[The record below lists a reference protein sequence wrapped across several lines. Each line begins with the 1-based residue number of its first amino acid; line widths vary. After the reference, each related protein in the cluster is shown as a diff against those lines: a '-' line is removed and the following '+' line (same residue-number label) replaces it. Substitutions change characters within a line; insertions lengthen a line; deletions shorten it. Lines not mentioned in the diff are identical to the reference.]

1 MSLSLA
7 DINTKPKIQFISGH
21 ITSFEGSRQKRGI
34 TSDQSFHTLDL
45 LEINDAATGPVFL
58 HDVVI
63 IGSAADEKFY
73 VDSDQHIELV
83 VSVNMPRME
92 MSGNGMSTIKKNRSI
107 VYAMRLNEGN
117 WHGKD
122 AALLLGKKNQEIG
135 EGYTRALILFSPLLL
150 IAIASIALAGPAI
163 FMTFAMLKTRKSER
177 VNRMLYPRVDE
188 IRSILEAKTT
198 IRF

>member
-1 MSLSLA
+1 M
-7 DINTKPKIQFISGH
+7 NTKPKIQFISGL

-45 LEINDAATGPVFL
+45 LEINDATTGPVFL

-73 VDSDQHIELV
+73 ADRDQHIELV
-83 VSVNMPRME
+83 VSVNKPRME
-92 MSGNGMSTIKKNRSI
+92 MSGNGMGTIKKNRSV
-107 VYAMRLNEGN
+107 VYAMRLQEGD

-122 AALLLGKKNQEIG
+122 VALLIGKKNQEMG
-135 EGYTRALILFSPLLL
+135 KGYTRGLILFSPLLL

-163 FMTFAMLKTRKSER
+163 FLIFAVLKTRKNER
-177 VNRMLYPRVDE
+177 ANRVLHPRVDE
-188 IRSILEAKTT
+188 IRAMLDAKTT

>member
-1 MSLSLA
+1 M
-7 DINTKPKIQFISGH
+7 NTKPKIQFISGL

-73 VDSDQHIELV
+73 LDRDQHIELV

-92 MSGNGMSTIKKNRSI
+92 MSGNGMGTIKKNRSI
-107 VYAMRLNEGN
+107 VYAMRLQEGD

-122 AALLLGKKNQEIG
+122 VALLIGKKIQEIG
-135 EGYTRALILFSPLLL
+135 KGYTRGLILFSPLLL
-150 IAIASIALAGPAI
+150 IAFASVALAGPAI
-163 FMTFAMLKTRKSER
+163 FMTLAILKTRKNER
-177 VNRMLYPRVDE
+177 ANRMLYPRIDE
-188 IRSILEAKTT
+188 IRSMLDAKTT